1 MSIRMRLLLP
11 VVAAAGLVLAAGPA
25 LAARVQ
31 SVVVT
36 GHVTAVS
43 GADSVTIDGRTYQI
57 AAGSPAVSTVA
68 QVQPGELVDATLDGP
83 AASASSQV
91 VAIVPHQGN

>member
-11 VVAAAGLVLAAGPA
+11 AVAVAGLVLAAGPA
-25 LAARVQ
+25 LAARVIN
-31 SVVVT
+31 VTVT

-43 GADSVTIDGRTYQI
+43 GANSVTIDGRTYPI
-57 AAGSPAVSTVA
+57 APGSPAVSTIA

-83 AASASSQV
+83 PTSGGSQV
-91 VAIVPHQGN
+91 VTIAPHQGN

>member
-1 MSIRMRLLLP
+1 MRLLLP
-11 VVAAAGLVLAAGPA
+11 AVAAAGLMLAAGPA

-31 SVVVT
+31 SVMVT

-57 AAGSPAVSTVA
+57 APGSPAVSTVA

-91 VAIVPHQGN
+91 VTIAPHQGN